1 MASNVQSNLGED
13 AIITEM
19 RERCQSFVQVFKAGK
34 EKFSTIQIWNKISI
48 FAGSTAQ
55 RNNLFR
61 LLLLS
66 LANAEAQICLKSIT
80 GYRFIDGYLCKYSNG
95 LQNLKLTE
103 MHPSMI
109 HEAYPIWFVRVAF
122 VVLENMVY
130 LLKCLSDIT
139 GPDGSLVCR
148 PLSNAVQRSVL
159 TLPTEEVLNF
169 IEANYAEENEGKIVK
184 VVEKRKVKRKRD
196 AEMKSEE
203 EQLAK
208 RARPDNPPLAQPIH
222 SGQQI
227 PPPPAQQGQQIPPAP
242 AQQGQQIPPPPAQP
256 FQPAHLL
263 PMGAGVNGQPGQMGY
278 GVPKFEFTNSDMSG
292 RLNTGHMIG
301 PFGSAGS
308 EIEFEH
314 SHVMNQGGQLELPA
328 QPIHQPQPAQ
338 PFQQAQP
345 AQPIHQPQPFQQA
358 QPIHQPQPAQPFQQA
373 QPAQPIHQPQPF
385 QQAQPIHQPQLNH
398 FNKLNRLNKLNHF
411 NKLIC
416 CRWGRV

>member
-13 AIITEM
+13 PIITEM
-19 RERCQSFVQVFKAGK
+19 RERCQSFVQEFKAGK

-148 PLSNAVQRSVL
+148 PVSNAIDRIVL
-159 TLPTEEVLNF
+159 TLPNEQVLDF
-169 IEANYAEENEGKIVK
+169 IEANYANENEEKIVK

-208 RARPDNPPLAQPIH
+208 RARIDNPPLAPPAQQIH
-222 SGQQI
+222 SGQQILSGHQI
-227 PPPPAQQGQQIPPAP
+227 PPPPAQQGQPIPPA
-242 AQQGQQIPPPPAQP
+242 QQAQP
-256 FQPAHLL
+256 FQPAQQAHLL

-278 GVPKFEFTNSDMSG
+278 CFPNFSQHIVWAFE
-292 RLNTGHMIG
+292 I
-301 PFGSAGS
+301 
-308 EIEFEH
+308 
-314 SHVMNQGGQLELPA
+314 
-328 QPIHQPQPAQ
+328 
-338 PFQQAQP
+338 
-345 AQPIHQPQPFQQA
+345 
-358 QPIHQPQPAQPFQQA
+358 
-373 QPAQPIHQPQPF
+373 
-385 QQAQPIHQPQLNH
+385 
-398 FNKLNRLNKLNHF
+398 
-411 NKLIC
+411 
-416 CRWGRV
+416 

>member
-13 AIITEM
+13 PIITEM
-19 RERCQSFVQVFKAGK
+19 RERCQSFVQEFKAGK
-34 EKFSTIQIWNKISI
+34 EKFSTIEIWNKISI

-80 GYRFIDGYLCKYSNG
+80 GYRFLDDYLCKHSKG
-95 LQNLKLTE
+95 IQNLKLTE

-130 LLKCLSDIT
+130 LLKCLGDIT

-184 VVEKRKVKRKRD
+184 VVEKRKLKRKRD
-196 AEMKSEE
+196 AEIKSEE

-208 RARPDNPPLAQPIH
+208 RARPDNPPLARSIH

-227 PPPPAQQGQQIPPAP
+227 PPPPPPA
-242 AQQGQQIPPPPAQP
+242 QEGQPIFRAQP
-256 FQPAHLL
+256 FQQAHLL

-278 GVPKFEFTNSDMSG
+278 GVSNFEFTNCEMSG
-292 RLNTGHMIG
+292 RLNTGAMIG
-301 PFGSAGS
+301 PFSNAGS
-308 EIEFEH
+308 NIELEN
-314 SHVMNQGGQLELPA
+314 SHVLNNGVRWDLLERRRIQEKAIDVKYFNTQLSDRIWAGKSGPEELYITEVLYDSIKELDA
-328 QPIHQPQPAQ
+328 MK
-338 PFQQAQP
+338 
-345 AQPIHQPQPFQQA
+345 
-358 QPIHQPQPAQPFQQA
+358 
-373 QPAQPIHQPQPF
+373 
-385 QQAQPIHQPQLNH
+385 
-398 FNKLNRLNKLNHF
+398 NKLSDRGFHF
-411 NKLIC
+411 SE
-416 CRWGRV
+416 

>member
-13 AIITEM
+13 PIITEM
-19 RERCQSFVQVFKAGK
+19 RERCQSFVQEFKAGK
-34 EKFSTIQIWNKISI
+34 EKFSTIEIWNKISI

-80 GYRFIDGYLCKYSNG
+80 GYRFLDDYLCKHSKG
-95 LQNLKLTE
+95 IQNLKLTE

-130 LLKCLSDIT
+130 LLKCLGDIT

-196 AEMKSEE
+196 AEIKSEE

-242 AQQGQQIPPPPAQP
+242 AQQGQQIPPPPAQQGQPIPPAQQAQP
-256 FQPAHLL
+256 FQPAQQAHLL

-278 GVPKFEFTNSDMSG
+278 CFPNFHQIFTYSDP
-292 RLNTGHMIG
+292 NVI
-301 PFGSAGS
+301 AGS
-308 EIEFEH
+308 HNISFGLSKSENELEH
-314 SHVMNQGGQLELPA
+314 SNVMNQAGQSEPLTEDLQEA
-328 QPIHQPQPAQ
+328 ARI
-338 PFQQAQP
+338 
-345 AQPIHQPQPFQQA
+345 
-358 QPIHQPQPAQPFQQA
+358 
-373 QPAQPIHQPQPF
+373 
-385 QQAQPIHQPQLNH
+385 
-398 FNKLNRLNKLNHF
+398 FNLQEKIERMQTEAARHVGNNAEFTARVNQIDSLKAEIPGDSIEIFKRILKNR
-411 NKLIC
+411 IP
-416 CRWGRV
+416 